1 MDMEKIGKF
10 ISEKRKE
17 KNLTQEKLA
26 EKLCV
31 SKNAVS
37 KWERGLNLPDVSL
50 MNDLC
55 KILDISL
62 NELFAGE
69 KINKDILKKSEKNIF
84 EILKLRNKERKKYK
98 NFILI
103 ILVIFLIMSLLLI
116 KNILVN
122 YGFIYDDNLK
132 YSKVYIVGE
141 DNIKGNVDIN
151 KFGKLSIDFDIG
163 ANKYGMAVF
172 KNPSKAFK
180 RLKQDY
186 SEGTKLIQNEFKL
199 LPLNNFTFRKYKTY
213 GWQVTKGTKKE
224 KEMARFITEFL
235 DIYENSFN

>member
-26 EKLCV
+26 EKLCI

-98 NFILI
+98 NFILV
-103 ILVIFLIMSLLLI
+103 ILVIFLIMFLLLI

-141 DNIKGNVDIN
+141 DNIKGNVNIN
-151 KFGKLSIDFDIG
+151 EFGKLSIDFDIG

-180 RLKQDY
+180 RLKKDY
-186 SEGTKLIQNEFKL
+186 SEGIKLIQNEFKL
-199 LPLNNFTFRKYKTY
+199 LPLNNFTFRKYKIY

>member
-69 KINKDILKKSEKNIF
+69 KINKDILKKTEKNIF

-98 NFILI
+98 NFILV

-180 RLKQDY
+180 RLKKDY
-186 SEGTKLIQNEFKL
+186 SEGIKLIQNEFKL
-199 LPLNNFTFRKYKTY
+199 LPLNNFTFRKYKIY

>member
-10 ISEKRKE
+10 ISKKRKE
-17 KNLTQEKLA
+17 QNLTQEKLA

-98 NFILI
+98 NFILV

-151 KFGKLSIDFDIG
+151 EFGKLSIDFDIG

-180 RLKQDY
+180 RLKKDY
-186 SEGTKLIQNEFKL
+186 SQGIKLIQNEFNL

-224 KEMARFITEFL
+224 KEMARFVTEFL

>member
-180 RLKQDY
+180 RLKKDY
-186 SEGTKLIQNEFKL
+186 SEGIKLIQNEFKL